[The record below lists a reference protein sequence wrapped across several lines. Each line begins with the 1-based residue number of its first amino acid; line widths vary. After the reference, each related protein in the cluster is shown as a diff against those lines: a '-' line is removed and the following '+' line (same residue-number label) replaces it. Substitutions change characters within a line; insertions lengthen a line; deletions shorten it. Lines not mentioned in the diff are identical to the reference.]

1 MRILIDSMFNRAK
14 PIMAWVTCSPSS
26 ISRTTVMDSHLSVLC
41 LLLKYAPN
49 IMSWVF
55 YDSCIPV
62 LSVVM
67 EGLFE
72 WRVALR

>member
-1 MRILIDSMFNRAK
+1 
-14 PIMAWVTCSPSS
+14 
-26 ISRTTVMDSHLSVLC
+26 MDSHLSVLC